1 MGNDMAP
8 KQTEPTE
15 PVPEGLVL
23 GSSVP
28 GTPVPDP
35 LMPDPL
41 MPRTPASGESVSEDP
56 VSREPVSRAPAAKD
70 PVSKG
75 RITIR
80 EVAER
85 AGVSTATTSRA
96 LSGNHPVPAATRARV
111 LRAARELDYVANAH
125 ARALVGGGRKMAAV
139 VVRQV
144 TSPFYAQV
152 AEGVEAE
159 AADRGWLCVVGATG
173 GDPQREMEFVR
184 LMREEGARLVIL
196 VGGVVEDDA
205 YRSRVA
211 QYAQALDSSGARLVL
226 CGRPAPDPGIPA
238 LVVEFD
244 NEAGARAIT
253 GHLLSAGHRR
263 IAFLGGLPGN
273 TALDARVAGYRAALA
288 EHGLPPEAA
297 RVVDCGLGRP
307 AGLRAMTELLKETRE
322 FTAVFAGDDMV
333 AAGVLRAIADRG
345 LSVPDDISVVGY
357 NDIPLAE
364 DFNPPLTTVRTPA
377 EELGRA
383 AVRIAL
389 RDPERGAGSHHLLGT
404 HIVVRRSVA
413 APRRPS

>member
-1 MGNDMAP
+1 M
-8 KQTEPTE
+8 T
-15 PVPEGLVL
+15 
-23 GSSVP
+23 
-28 GTPVPDP
+28 
-35 LMPDPL
+35 
-41 MPRTPASGESVSEDP
+41 
-56 VSREPVSRAPAAKD
+56 
-70 PVSKG
+70 SKG
-75 RITIR
+75 RVTIR

-85 AGVSTATTSRA
+85 AGVSMATVSRV
-96 LSGNHPVPAATRARV
+96 LSGNHPVPASTGARV
-111 LRAARELDYVANAH
+111 LRAARDLDYVANAH
-125 ARALVGGGRKMAAV
+125 ARALVGGGRRMVAV
-139 VVRQV
+139 VLRQV

-159 AADRGWLCVVGATG
+159 AAARGWLCLVGTTG
-173 GDPQREMEFVR
+173 GDPGRELEFVQ

-205 YRSRVA
+205 YRERVA
-211 QYAQALDSSGARLVL
+211 HYAQALASAGARLVL
-226 CGRPAPDPGIPA
+226 CGRPAPDPDIPA

-263 IAFLGGLPGN
+263 IVFLGGLPGN

-288 EHGLPPEAA
+288 EHGLGPEAA
-297 RVVDCGLGRP
+297 HVVDCGLGRA
-307 AGLRAMTELLKETRE
+307 AGHRAMTELLKAGGVPGPGDTATPETATSDTATRDAANPGTATPDTAPAR

-333 AAGVLRAIADRG
+333 AAGALRAIADAG
-345 LSVPDDISVVGY
+345 LRVPQDISVVGY

-389 RDPERGAGSHHLLGT
+389 RDPEHAAGAHHLLGT
-404 HIVVRRSVA
+404 HIVVRDSVQ
-413 APRRPS
+413 PPPPGREDGGSTPV

>member
-1 MGNDMAP
+1 MGMGMGSDMA
-8 KQTEPTE
+8 
-15 PVPEGLVL
+15 
-23 GSSVP
+23 
-28 GTPVPDP
+28 
-35 LMPDPL
+35 
-41 MPRTPASGESVSEDP
+41 
-56 VSREPVSRAPAAKD
+56 
-70 PVSKG
+70 SKG
-75 RITIR
+75 RVTIR

-85 AGVSTATTSRA
+85 AGVSMATVSRV
-96 LSGNHPVPAATRARV
+96 LSGNHPVPASTRARV
-111 LRAARELDYVANAH
+111 LRAARDLDYVANAH
-125 ARALVGGGRKMAAV
+125 ARALVGGGRKMVAV
-139 VVRQV
+139 VLRQV

-159 AADRGWLCVVGATG
+159 AAARGWLCLVGTTG
-173 GDPQREMEFVR
+173 GDPARELEFVQ

-205 YRSRVA
+205 YRERVA
-211 QYAQALDSSGARLVL
+211 HYAQALASSGARLVL
-226 CGRPAPDPGIPA
+226 CGRPAPDPDIPA

-253 GHLLSAGHRR
+253 AHLLSAGHRR
-263 IAFLGGLPGN
+263 IVFLGGLPGN

-288 EHGLPPEAA
+288 EHGLGPEAA
-297 RVVDCGLGRP
+297 HVVDCGLGRA
-307 AGLRAMTELLKETRE
+307 AGHRAMTELLKAGRDLSMGTSDAPTSDAPASGARDSDPSDPGNRNSRTPDFGRPN

-333 AAGVLRAIADRG
+333 AAGALRAIADAG
-345 LSVPDDISVVGY
+345 LRVPQDISVVGY

-389 RDPERGAGSHHLLGT
+389 RDPEHAAGAHHLLGT
-404 HIVVRRSVA
+404 HIVVRDSVQ
-413 APRRPS
+413 PPPSGAY

>member
-1 MGNDMAP
+1 M
-8 KQTEPTE
+8 
-15 PVPEGLVL
+15 
-23 GSSVP
+23 
-28 GTPVPDP
+28 
-35 LMPDPL
+35 
-41 MPRTPASGESVSEDP
+41 
-56 VSREPVSRAPAAKD
+56 AAK
-70 PVSKG
+70 G
-75 RITIR
+75 RVTIR

-85 AGVSTATTSRA
+85 AGVSVATVSRV
-96 LSGNHPVPAATRARV
+96 LSGNYPVPSATRTRV
-111 LRAARELDYVANAH
+111 MRAARALDYVANAH
-125 ARALVGGGRKMAAV
+125 ARALVGGGRKMVAV
-139 VVRQV
+139 VLRQV

-159 AADRGWLCVVGATG
+159 AAERGWVCVFGATA
-173 GDPQREMEFVR
+173 GDPQREMDFVQ

-205 YRSRVA
+205 YRERVA
-211 QYAQALDSSGARLVL
+211 HYAHALDSSGARLVL
-226 CGRPAPDPGIPA
+226 CGRPAPDPDIPA

-297 RVVDCGLGRP
+297 HVVDCGLGRA
-307 AGLRAMTELLKETRE
+307 AGHRAMTELLKSTGDTGE

-333 AAGVLRAIADRG
+333 AAGALRAIADAG
-345 LSVPDDISVVGY
+345 LRVPDDISVVGY

-364 DFNPPLTTVRTPA
+364 DFSPPLTTVRTPA

-389 RDPERGAGSHHLLGT
+389 RDPEHAAGAHHLLGT
-404 HIVVRRSVA
+404 HIVVRDSVSPPPPGR
-413 APRRPS
+413 APK

>member
-1 MGNDMAP
+1 M
-8 KQTEPTE
+8 T
-15 PVPEGLVL
+15 
-23 GSSVP
+23 
-28 GTPVPDP
+28 
-35 LMPDPL
+35 
-41 MPRTPASGESVSEDP
+41 
-56 VSREPVSRAPAAKD
+56 
-70 PVSKG
+70 SKG
-75 RITIR
+75 RVTIR

-85 AGVSTATTSRA
+85 AGVSMATVSRV
-96 LSGNHPVPAATRARV
+96 LSGNHPVPASTRARV
-111 LRAARELDYVANAH
+111 LRAARDLDYVANAH
-125 ARALVGGGRKMAAV
+125 ARALVGGGRKMVAV
-139 VVRQV
+139 VLRQV

-159 AADRGWLCVVGATG
+159 AAARGWLCLVGTTG
-173 GDPQREMEFVR
+173 GDPGRELEFVQ
-184 LMREEGARLVIL
+184 LMREEGAGLVIL

-205 YRSRVA
+205 YRERVA
-211 QYAQALDSSGARLVL
+211 HYAQALASSGARLVL
-226 CGRPAPDPGIPA
+226 CGRPAPDADIPA

-263 IAFLGGLPGN
+263 IVFLGGLPGN

-288 EHGLPPEAA
+288 EHGLGPEAA
-297 RVVDCGLGRP
+297 HVVDCGLGRA
-307 AGLRAMTELLKETRE
+307 AGHRAMTELLKAGGGPGPGDTATPDTDTVDTFTPGTATPDTDTAR

-333 AAGVLRAIADRG
+333 AAGALRAIADAG
-345 LSVPDDISVVGY
+345 LRVPQDISVVGY

-389 RDPERGAGSHHLLGT
+389 RDPEHAAGAHHLLGT
-404 HIVVRRSVA
+404 HIVVRDSVQPPPPGA
-413 APRRPS
+413 

>member
-1 MGNDMAP
+1 M
-8 KQTEPTE
+8 T
-15 PVPEGLVL
+15 
-23 GSSVP
+23 
-28 GTPVPDP
+28 
-35 LMPDPL
+35 
-41 MPRTPASGESVSEDP
+41 
-56 VSREPVSRAPAAKD
+56 
-70 PVSKG
+70 SKG
-75 RITIR
+75 RVTIR

-85 AGVSTATTSRA
+85 AGVSMATVSRV
-96 LSGNHPVPAATRARV
+96 LSGNHPVPASTRARV
-111 LRAARELDYVANAH
+111 LRAARDLDYVANAH
-125 ARALVGGGRKMAAV
+125 ARALVGGGRKMVAV
-139 VVRQV
+139 VLRQV

-159 AADRGWLCVVGATG
+159 AAARGWLCLVGTTG
-173 GDPQREMEFVR
+173 GDPGRELEFVQ

-205 YRSRVA
+205 YRERVA
-211 QYAQALDSSGARLVL
+211 HYAQALASAGARLVL
-226 CGRPAPDPGIPA
+226 CGRPAPDPDIPA

-263 IAFLGGLPGN
+263 IVFLGGLPGN

-288 EHGLPPEAA
+288 EHGLGPEAA
-297 RVVDCGLGRP
+297 HVVDCGLGRA
-307 AGLRAMTELLKETRE
+307 AGHRAMTELLKAGGDPGPGDTATPDTAISGTAILDTATRDAADPGTATPDTAPAR

-333 AAGVLRAIADRG
+333 AAGALRAIADAG
-345 LSVPDDISVVGY
+345 LRVPQDISVVGY

-389 RDPERGAGSHHLLGT
+389 RDPEHAAGAHHLLGT
-404 HIVVRRSVA
+404 HIVVRDSVQ
-413 APRRPS
+413 PPPPGIEDGGSTPV

>member
-1 MGNDMAP
+1 M
-8 KQTEPTE
+8 T
-15 PVPEGLVL
+15 
-23 GSSVP
+23 
-28 GTPVPDP
+28 
-35 LMPDPL
+35 
-41 MPRTPASGESVSEDP
+41 
-56 VSREPVSRAPAAKD
+56 
-70 PVSKG
+70 SKG
-75 RITIR
+75 RVTIR

-85 AGVSTATTSRA
+85 AGVSMATVSRV
-96 LSGNHPVPAATRARV
+96 LSGNHPVPASTRARV
-111 LRAARELDYVANAH
+111 LRAARDLDYVANAH
-125 ARALVGGGRKMAAV
+125 ARALVGGGRKMVAV
-139 VVRQV
+139 VLRQV

-159 AADRGWLCVVGATG
+159 AAARGWLCLVGTTG
-173 GDPQREMEFVR
+173 GDPGRELEFVQ

-205 YRSRVA
+205 YRERVA
-211 QYAQALDSSGARLVL
+211 HYAQALASTGARLVL
-226 CGRPAPDPGIPA
+226 CGRPAPDPDIPA

-263 IAFLGGLPGN
+263 IVFLGGLPGN

-288 EHGLPPEAA
+288 EHGLGPEAA
-297 RVVDCGLGRP
+297 HVVDCGLGRA
-307 AGLRAMTELLKETRE
+307 AGHRAMTELLKAGGVPGPGDTATPETATSGTATPDTATRDAANPGTATPDAAPAR

-333 AAGVLRAIADRG
+333 AAGALRAIADAG
-345 LSVPDDISVVGY
+345 LRVPQDISVVGY

-389 RDPERGAGSHHLLGT
+389 RDPEHAAGAHHLLGT
-404 HIVVRRSVA
+404 HIVVRDSVQ
-413 APRRPS
+413 PPPPGREDGGSTPV

>member
-1 MGNDMAP
+1 MGMGMGNGM
-8 KQTEPTE
+8 T
-15 PVPEGLVL
+15 
-23 GSSVP
+23 
-28 GTPVPDP
+28 
-35 LMPDPL
+35 
-41 MPRTPASGESVSEDP
+41 
-56 VSREPVSRAPAAKD
+56 
-70 PVSKG
+70 SKG
-75 RITIR
+75 RVTIR

-85 AGVSTATTSRA
+85 AGVSMATVSRV
-96 LSGNHPVPAATRARV
+96 LSGNHPVPASTRARV
-111 LRAARELDYVANAH
+111 LRAARDLDYVANAH
-125 ARALVGGGRKMAAV
+125 ARALVGGGRKMVAV
-139 VVRQV
+139 VLRQV

-159 AADRGWLCVVGATG
+159 AAARGWLCLVGTTG
-173 GDPQREMEFVR
+173 GDPARELEFVQ
-184 LMREEGARLVIL
+184 LMREEGAGLVIL

-205 YRSRVA
+205 YRERVA
-211 QYAQALDSSGARLVL
+211 HYAQALASSGARLVL
-226 CGRPAPDPGIPA
+226 CGRPAPDPDIPA

-263 IAFLGGLPGN
+263 IVFLGGLPGN

-288 EHGLPPEAA
+288 EHGLGPEAA
-297 RVVDCGLGRP
+297 HVVDCGLGRA
-307 AGLRAMTELLKETRE
+307 AGHRAMTELLKEGGDLGPGDTATPDADTLDTATPGTATPDAGPAR

-333 AAGVLRAIADRG
+333 AAGALRAIADAG
-345 LSVPDDISVVGY
+345 LRVPQDISVVGY

-389 RDPERGAGSHHLLGT
+389 RDPEHAAGAHHLLGT
-404 HIVVRRSVA
+404 HIVVRDSVQPPPPGA
-413 APRRPS
+413 

>member
-1 MGNDMAP
+1 MA
-8 KQTEPTE
+8 
-15 PVPEGLVL
+15 
-23 GSSVP
+23 
-28 GTPVPDP
+28 
-35 LMPDPL
+35 
-41 MPRTPASGESVSEDP
+41 
-56 VSREPVSRAPAAKD
+56 
-70 PVSKG
+70 SKG
-75 RITIR
+75 RVTIR

-85 AGVSTATTSRA
+85 AGVSMATVSRV
-96 LSGNHPVPAATRARV
+96 LSGNHPVPASTRARV
-111 LRAARELDYVANAH
+111 LRAARDLDYVANAH
-125 ARALVGGGRKMAAV
+125 ARALVGGGRKMVAV
-139 VVRQV
+139 VLRQV

-159 AADRGWLCVVGATG
+159 AAARGWLCLVGTTG
-173 GDPQREMEFVR
+173 GDPGRELEFVQ

-205 YRSRVA
+205 YRERVA
-211 QYAQALDSSGARLVL
+211 HYAQALASSGARLVL
-226 CGRPAPDPGIPA
+226 CGRPAPDPDIPA

-263 IAFLGGLPGN
+263 IVFLGGLPGN

-288 EHGLPPEAA
+288 EHGLGPEAA
-297 RVVDCGLGRP
+297 HVVDCGLGRA
-307 AGLRAMTELLKETRE
+307 AGHRAMTELLKAGGDPGPGDTAALDTATPGTATPDPAPAR

-333 AAGVLRAIADRG
+333 AAGALRAIADAG
-345 LSVPDDISVVGY
+345 LRVPQDISVVGY

-389 RDPERGAGSHHLLGT
+389 RDPEHAAGAHHLLGT
-404 HIVVRRSVA
+404 HIVVRDSVQ
-413 APRRPS
+413 PPPPGP

>member
-1 MGNDMAP
+1 MGMGMGNDM
-8 KQTEPTE
+8 T
-15 PVPEGLVL
+15 
-23 GSSVP
+23 
-28 GTPVPDP
+28 
-35 LMPDPL
+35 
-41 MPRTPASGESVSEDP
+41 
-56 VSREPVSRAPAAKD
+56 
-70 PVSKG
+70 SKG
-75 RITIR
+75 RVTIR

-85 AGVSTATTSRA
+85 AGVSMATVSRV
-96 LSGNHPVPAATRARV
+96 LSGNHPVPASTRARV
-111 LRAARELDYVANAH
+111 LRAARDLDYVANAH
-125 ARALVGGGRKMAAV
+125 ARALVGGGRKMVAV
-139 VVRQV
+139 VLRQV

-159 AADRGWLCVVGATG
+159 AAARGWLCLVGTTG
-173 GDPQREMEFVR
+173 GDPGRELEFVQ

-205 YRSRVA
+205 YRERVA
-211 QYAQALDSSGARLVL
+211 HYAQALASAGARLVL
-226 CGRPAPDPGIPA
+226 CGRPAPDPDIPA

-263 IAFLGGLPGN
+263 IVFLGGLPGN

-288 EHGLPPEAA
+288 EHGLGPEAA
-297 RVVDCGLGRP
+297 HVVDCGLGRA
-307 AGLRAMTELLKETRE
+307 AGHRAMTELLKAGGVGSRDTATPETATSGTGTLDTATRDAANPGTATPDAAPAR

-333 AAGVLRAIADRG
+333 AAGALRAIADAG
-345 LSVPDDISVVGY
+345 LRVPQDISVVGY

-389 RDPERGAGSHHLLGT
+389 RDPEHAAGAHHLLGT
-404 HIVVRRSVA
+404 HIVVRDSVQ
-413 APRRPS
+413 PPPPGREDGGSTPV

>member
-1 MGNDMAP
+1 MASE
-8 KQTEPTE
+8 EP
-15 PVPEGLVL
+15 
-23 GSSVP
+23 GSK
-28 GTPVPDP
+28 G
-35 LMPDPL
+35 
-41 MPRTPASGESVSEDP
+41 
-56 VSREPVSRAPAAKD
+56 PAAK
-70 PVSKG
+70 G
-75 RITIR
+75 RVTIR

-85 AGVSTATTSRA
+85 AGVSMATASRA

-173 GDPQREMEFVR
+173 GDPQREMDFVR

-263 IAFLGGLPGN
+263 IVFLGGLPGN

-297 RVVDCGLGRP
+297 HVVDCGLGRP

-333 AAGVLRAIADRG
+333 AAGALRAIAETG

-364 DFNPPLTTVRTPA
+364 DFDPPLTTVRTPA

-389 RDPERGAGSHHLLGT
+389 RDPEHAAGSHHLLGT

-413 APRRPS
+413 PPRGPS

>member
-1 MGNDMAP
+1 MGMGMGSDM
-8 KQTEPTE
+8 T
-15 PVPEGLVL
+15 
-23 GSSVP
+23 
-28 GTPVPDP
+28 
-35 LMPDPL
+35 
-41 MPRTPASGESVSEDP
+41 
-56 VSREPVSRAPAAKD
+56 
-70 PVSKG
+70 SKG
-75 RITIR
+75 RVTIR

-85 AGVSTATTSRA
+85 AGVSMATVSRV
-96 LSGNHPVPAATRARV
+96 LSGNHPVPASTRARV
-111 LRAARELDYVANAH
+111 LRAARDLDYVANAH
-125 ARALVGGGRKMAAV
+125 ARALVGGGRKMVAV
-139 VVRQV
+139 VLRQV

-159 AADRGWLCVVGATG
+159 AAARGWLCLVGTTG
-173 GDPQREMEFVR
+173 GDPGRELEFVQ

-205 YRSRVA
+205 YRERVA
-211 QYAQALDSSGARLVL
+211 HYAQALASSGARLVL
-226 CGRPAPDPGIPA
+226 CGRPAPDPDIPA

-263 IAFLGGLPGN
+263 IVFLGGLPGN

-288 EHGLPPEAA
+288 EHGLGPEAA
-297 RVVDCGLGRP
+297 HVVDCGLGRA
-307 AGLRAMTELLKETRE
+307 AGHRAMTELLKAGGNLGPGDCATSDADTLDTATPGGVTLDTATAGTTTPDTGPAR

-333 AAGVLRAIADRG
+333 AAGALRAIADAG
-345 LSVPDDISVVGY
+345 LRVPQDISVVGY

-389 RDPERGAGSHHLLGT
+389 RDPEHAAGAHHLLGT
-404 HIVVRRSVA
+404 HIVVRDSVQPPPPGA
-413 APRRPS
+413 

>member
-1 MGNDMAP
+1 M
-8 KQTEPTE
+8 T
-15 PVPEGLVL
+15 
-23 GSSVP
+23 
-28 GTPVPDP
+28 
-35 LMPDPL
+35 
-41 MPRTPASGESVSEDP
+41 
-56 VSREPVSRAPAAKD
+56 
-70 PVSKG
+70 SKG
-75 RITIR
+75 RVTIR

-85 AGVSTATTSRA
+85 AGVSMATVSRV
-96 LSGNHPVPAATRARV
+96 LSGNHPVPASTRARV
-111 LRAARELDYVANAH
+111 LRAARDLDYVANAH
-125 ARALVGGGRKMAAV
+125 ARALVGGGRKMVAV
-139 VVRQV
+139 VLRQV

-159 AADRGWLCVVGATG
+159 AAARGWLCLVGTTG
-173 GDPQREMEFVR
+173 GDPGRELEFVQ
-184 LMREEGARLVIL
+184 LMREEGAGLVIL

-205 YRSRVA
+205 YRERVA
-211 QYAQALDSSGARLVL
+211 HYAQALASSGARLVL
-226 CGRPAPDPGIPA
+226 CGRPAPDPDIPA

-263 IAFLGGLPGN
+263 IVFLGGLPGN

-288 EHGLPPEAA
+288 EHGLGPEAA
-297 RVVDCGLGRP
+297 HVVDCGLGRA
-307 AGLRAMTELLKETRE
+307 AGHRAMTELLKEGGDLGPGDTATPDGDTLDTATPGTATPGTATPDAGPAR

-333 AAGVLRAIADRG
+333 AAGALRAIADAG
-345 LSVPDDISVVGY
+345 LRVPQDISVVGY

-389 RDPERGAGSHHLLGT
+389 RDPEHAAGAHHLLGT
-404 HIVVRRSVA
+404 HIVVRDSVQPPPPGA
-413 APRRPS
+413 